1 MKYAK
6 YILYIALRKE
16 KNLSYFNE
24 EDFYEPSEGELF
36 FDEMKE
42 KFREILRE
50 DVNSELSRLTKENA
64 ELRKTVKEYNDKK
77 MELSRRERDIQYKE
91 DNLRRDV
98 EKEFYN
104 KTIEEVFEHLLEDS
118 EVWYA
123 EHIPHEKP
131 KCNLCNEERELVA
144 TYPNGEIVKKQCDCA
159 RPIYVYEPM
168 ISVNKQIK
176 FHKAYKPR
184 YSDHKKC
191 YFTKNYRPNKDYAE
205 AYDCY
210 SEFRIE
216 NIFDEFNDDVKEY
229 HETKRYGEKVAFRN
243 KEACQKYCDWL
254 NEKQKE
260 Q

>member
-1 MKYAK
+1 M
-6 YILYIALRKE
+6 
-16 KNLSYFNE
+16 SYFNE

-104 KTIEEVFEHLLEDS
+104 KTMEDVFEHLLEDS

-191 YFTKNYRPNKDYAE
+191 YFTKNHRPNKDYAE

>member
-1 MKYAK
+1 MRK
-6 YILYIALRKE
+6 YILYIVPRKE
-16 KNLSYFNE
+16 KNLSYFVE

-91 DNLRRDV
+91 DNLRKDV

-104 KTIEEVFEHLLEDS
+104 KTMEEVFDHLLEDS

-123 EHIPHEKP
+123 EHIPHERP
-131 KCNLCNEERELVA
+131 KCNLCNEERELIA
-144 TYPNGEIVKKQCDCA
+144 TYPNGEIVKKKCDCA
-159 RPIYVYEPM
+159 RLIYVYEPM

-210 SEFRIE
+210 SGFRIE

-254 NEKQKE
+254 NEE
-260 Q
+260 QRNQ

>member
-1 MKYAK
+1 MYQ
-6 YILYIALRKE
+6 
-16 KNLSYFNE
+16 
-24 EDFYEPSEGELF
+24 DFDDYYDPSEGELF

-64 ELRKTVKEYNDKK
+64 ELRKIVKEYNDKK
-77 MELSRRERDIQYKE
+77 MELTRRERDIQYKE
-91 DNLRRDV
+91 DNLKRDV
-98 EKEFYN
+98 EREFYS
-104 KTIEEVFEHLLEDS
+104 KTMDEVFEHLLEDS

-123 EHIPHEKP
+123 EYVPHEKP
-131 KCNLCNEERELVA
+131 KCDLCDEERQMVA

-159 RPIYVYEPM
+159 KPTYVYEPV

-191 YFTKNYRPNKDYAE
+191 YFTKNYKPNKDYAE
-205 AYDCY
+205 AYDYY

-216 NIFDEFNDDVKEY
+216 NIYDEFNDDVKEY
-229 HETKRYGEKVAFRN
+229 HEAKRYGEKVAFKN

-254 NEKQKE
+254 NEQK
-260 Q
+260 

>member
-1 MKYAK
+1 MYP
-6 YILYIALRKE
+6 
-16 KNLSYFNE
+16 
-24 EDFYEPSEGELF
+24 DFDDYYDPSEGELF

-64 ELRKTVKEYNDKK
+64 ELRKIVNEYNDKK
-77 MELSRRERDIQYKE
+77 MELARRERDVQYKE
-91 DNLRRDV
+91 DNLKRDV
-98 EKEFYN
+98 EREFYS
-104 KTIEEVFEHLLEDS
+104 KTMDEVFEHLLEDS

-123 EHIPHEKP
+123 ERVPHEKP
-131 KCNLCNEERELVA
+131 KCGLCNEEREMIA
-144 TYPNGEIVKKQCDCA
+144 TYANGEVVKKQCDCA
-159 RPIYVYEPM
+159 KPTYVYEPV

-191 YFTKNYRPNKDYAE
+191 YFTKNYKPNKDYAE
-205 AYDCY
+205 AYDYY

-216 NIFDEFNDDVKEY
+216 NIYDEFNDDVKEY
-229 HETKRYGEKVAFRN
+229 HEAKRYGEKIAFRN

-254 NEKQKE
+254 NEE
-260 Q
+260 NSN

>member
-1 MKYAK
+1 M
-6 YILYIALRKE
+6 
-16 KNLSYFNE
+16 SYFDE
-24 EDFYEPSEGELF
+24 EDFYEPSDGEPF

-50 DVNSELSRLTKENA
+50 DVNSKLSRLTKENA

-91 DNLRRDV
+91 DNLKRDV

-104 KTIEEVFEHLLEDS
+104 KTMDEVFEHLLEDS

-123 EHIPHEKP
+123 EHVPHEKP
-131 KCNLCNEERELVA
+131 KCNLCNEDRELIA

-159 RPIYVYEPM
+159 RPLFVYEPV
-168 ISVNKQIK
+168 ISLNKQIK

-191 YFTKNYRPNKDYAE
+191 YFTKNHRPNKDYAD
-205 AYDCY
+205 AYDYY

-216 NIFDEFNDDVKEY
+216 NIFEEFNDDVKEY
-229 HETKRYGEKVAFRN
+229 HEAMRYGEKIAFRN
-243 KEACQKYCDWL
+243 KETCQKYCNWL
-254 NEKQKE
+254 NEQQKE

>member
-1 MKYAK
+1 MYP
-6 YILYIALRKE
+6 
-16 KNLSYFNE
+16 
-24 EDFYEPSEGELF
+24 DFDDYYEPSEGEMF

-50 DVNSELSRLTKENA
+50 DVNTELSRLTKENA

-77 MELSRRERDIQYKE
+77 MELARRERDIQYKE
-91 DNLRRDV
+91 DNFKRDV
-98 EKEFYN
+98 EREFYS
-104 KTIEEVFEHLLEDS
+104 KTMDEVFEHLLEDS

-123 EHIPHEKP
+123 EYVPHEKP
-131 KCNLCNEERELVA
+131 KCDLCDEERQMVA

-159 RPIYVYEPM
+159 KPTYVYEPV

-191 YFTKNYRPNKDYAE
+191 YFTKNYEPNKDYAE
-205 AYDCY
+205 AYDYY

-216 NIFDEFNDDVKEY
+216 NIYDEFNDDVKEY
-229 HETKRYGEKVAFRN
+229 HEAKRYGEKVAFKN
-243 KEACQKYCDWL
+243 EEACQKYCDWL
-254 NEKQKE
+254 NEQK
-260 Q
+260 

>member
-1 MKYAK
+1 M
-6 YILYIALRKE
+6 
-16 KNLSYFNE
+16 SYFNE

-91 DNLRRDV
+91 DNIRRDV

-104 KTIEEVFEHLLEDS
+104 KTMEEVFEHLLEDS

-131 KCNLCNEERELVA
+131 KCNLCNEERELIA

-159 RPIYVYEPM
+159 SPIYVYEPI

-205 AYDCY
+205 VYDCY
-210 SEFRIE
+210 CEFRIE
-216 NIFDEFNDDVKEY
+216 NIFDEFNNDVKEY

>member
-1 MKYAK
+1 MYP
-6 YILYIALRKE
+6 
-16 KNLSYFNE
+16 
-24 EDFYEPSEGELF
+24 DFDDYYDPSEGELF

-64 ELRKTVKEYNDKK
+64 ELKKIVKEYNDKK
-77 MELSRRERDIQYKE
+77 MELARRERDVQYKE
-91 DNLRRDV
+91 DNLKRDV
-98 EKEFYN
+98 EREFYS
-104 KTIEEVFEHLLEDS
+104 KTMDEVFEHLLEDS

-123 EHIPHEKP
+123 ESVPHEKP
-131 KCNLCNEERELVA
+131 KCNLCNEERQMIA

-159 RPIYVYEPM
+159 KPTYVYEPV

-191 YFTKNYRPNKDYAE
+191 YFTKNYKPNKDYAE
-205 AYDCY
+205 AYDYY

-216 NIFDEFNDDVKEY
+216 NIYDEFNDDVKEY
-229 HETKRYGEKVAFRN
+229 HEAKRYGEKVAFKN
-243 KEACQKYCDWL
+243 EEACQKYCDWL
-254 NEKQKE
+254 NEQK
-260 Q
+260 

>member
-1 MKYAK
+1 MYP
-6 YILYIALRKE
+6 
-16 KNLSYFNE
+16 
-24 EDFYEPSEGELF
+24 DFDDYYDPSEGELF

-64 ELRKTVKEYNDKK
+64 ELRKIVKEYNDKK
-77 MELSRRERDIQYKE
+77 MELARRERDVQYKE
-91 DNLRRDV
+91 DNLKRDV
-98 EKEFYN
+98 EREFYS
-104 KTIEEVFEHLLEDS
+104 KTMDEVFEHLLEDS

-123 EHIPHEKP
+123 ERVPHEKP
-131 KCNLCNEERELVA
+131 KCDLCNEEREMIT

-159 RPIYVYEPM
+159 KPTYVYEPV
-168 ISVNKQIK
+168 ISVNKQIT

-191 YFTKNYRPNKDYAE
+191 YFTKNHKPNKDYAE
-205 AYDCY
+205 AYDYY

-216 NIFDEFNDDVKEY
+216 KIYDEFNDEVKEY
-229 HETKRYGEKVAFRN
+229 HKAKRYGEKIAFRN

-254 NEKQKE
+254 NEE
-260 Q
+260 NSN